1 MRILHT
7 SDWHLGQHFIT
18 KSRAAEHHAFITWL
32 LEQIVQHQI
41 DAVIIAGDVFD
52 TGAPPS
58 YARELYNRF
67 VVEINKLGC
76 QLVVLGGNHD
86 SVSTLDESKGLLA
99 YLNTQVIAKV
109 QPDLDEQIVV
119 LNNQQGEAG
128 AVLCAIPF
136 IRPRDVMISQAGES
150 GAEKQQA
157 LGKAISEHYQELY
170 QRAVKKRSEFT
181 QPLPIIATGHLTAMG
196 VKSSDSVR
204 DIYIGTLE
212 AFPASAFPPAD
223 YIALGHIHRPQV
235 VAKSDHIRYCG
246 SPIPLSFDELGS
258 QKQVLVAE
266 FNDGKLAKLDALEV
280 PQFQPMQVIK
290 GDLDSI
296 ETQLNTLAGY
306 DGALPIWLYI
316 EVETQDYL
324 NDLQQRI
331 QAMTAELNVE
341 VLQLRRSRTNRQ
353 AQIEREEKEMLAEL
367 TPLDVFERRL
377 AQEQF
382 DTEQDQQR
390 ITRIRQTFC
399 DIVEEVTEP
408 ASDLEGKA

>member
-18 KSRAAEHHAFITWL
+18 KSRAAEHHGFITWL

-67 VVEINKLGC
+67 VVEMNKLGC

-109 QPDLDEQIVV
+109 QSDLDEQIVV

-136 IRPRDVMISQAGES
+136 IRPRDVMSSQAGES

-170 QRAVKKRSEFT
+170 QRAVKKRSEFS

-266 FNDGKLAKLDALEV
+266 FTDGKLAKLDALEI
-280 PQFQPMQVIK
+280 PLFQPMQVIK

-306 DGALPIWLYI
+306 DGELPIWLYI

-353 AQIEREEKEMLAEL
+353 TQIEREEKEMLAEL